1 MPLRGVEELF
11 HFDGAVTLSGQYCT
25 AGGQVLRSNPMPP
38 DAVGELVAAAGDET
52 FSCIFLEGEDIYVN
66 CINDYTRRFISDLSI
81 DMPPVRTARYAL
93 GRTVYQAVTFLDR
106 EHEHLLLDRAPHLK
120 TTRWHPNFLDVIPPT
135 GGKDRGLDAILE
147 HFGIPLE
154 ESMAFGDGENDLS
167 MLIHAG
173 IGVAMGTASGE
184 VKARAD
190 YAAPS
195 VDEDGVAR
203 ALEHNGAP
211 VFSSGRAVLEGLTA
225 RQVGEL
231 ARLWD
236 RLDRRENPSPE
247 DGEEAARP
255 LKKAWSTRLMSAFAG
270 VCSGRSGPC
279 PPRSGPKA

>member
-1 MPLRGVEELF
+1 MVKAIFFDVDGTLVSFRTHTIPPSALEALHALRAKGIKLFLSTGRHPVMLRSVEGLF
-11 HFDGAVTLSGQYCT
+11 SFDGAVTLSGQYCT

-38 DAVGELVAAAGDET
+38 EAVEELVEAAGDNA

-81 DMPPVRTARYAL
+81 DMPPVRPARHAL
-93 GRTVYQAVTFLDR
+93 GRTVYQAVTFLDKK
-106 EHEHLLLDRAPHLK
+106 HEHLLLDRAPHLK

-135 GGKDRGLDAILE
+135 GGKDRGLDAILD

-203 ALEHNGAP
+203 ALEH
-211 VFSSGRAVLEGLTA
+211 FGL
-225 RQVGEL
+225 L
-231 ARLWD
+231 
-236 RLDRRENPSPE
+236 
-247 DGEEAARP
+247 
-255 LKKAWSTRLMSAFAG
+255 
-270 VCSGRSGPC
+270 
-279 PPRSGPKA
+279 